1 MNKSAIEDIV
11 KRVYPQIAKDL
22 GRSKK
27 STPKVEVHN
36 NVLAMH
42 SGIPDHPGGEEEHAE
57 YDYKKNTIYLFKV
70 ALKTEQLVIQALLHE
85 YTHACQDEKKYQA
98 ARAEG
103 YANNPYEK
111 AAHRAEKTWRK
122 YMKKNES
129 LNEIKKGDW
138 IRSTYGDLG
147 LVNKVKGQAAYVSF
161 DGSRSFQPMRVADLK
176 ITKELH
182 KGKVVYSEG
191 IDEVDGTQVALPVD
205 KPVVLR
211 AGTDEHARGLIVTY
225 KSSGGYDIQYWYGTP
240 DKIVPAELKGD
251 GKSLGHVK
259 TAWFGYHP
267 ETDEGMNESLN
278 EGSKANRWFDNL
290 KYYYEKGLS
299 SPDLKDP
306 AEKKAY
312 TKLAKQFFSKLRE
325 GLDERLKKGE
335 SGCCHKCGHSHVM
348 GSSHPTPY
356 KTGKNSCA
364 NRKTEDCGCGGAGRK
379 DASIQLAEYL
389 KKQTIEEADY
399 QGRDVKLNKPMQ
411 GDVKKFKVNVKNA
424 KGNVVK
430 VNFGQKG
437 MVIKKDNPGAKKS
450 FRARHKCDQSKPK
463 TSAGY
468 WSCKAW

>member
-57 YDYKKNTIYLFKV
+57 YDYKNNTIYLFKV

-98 ARAEG
+98 ARAAG

-122 YMKKNES
+122 YMNKNES

-138 IRSTYGDLG
+138 IRSAYGDLG

-176 ITKELH
+176 RTKELH
-182 KGKVVYSEG
+182 KGKVVYSE
-191 IDEVDGTQVALPVD
+191 
-205 KPVVLR
+205 
-211 AGTDEHARGLIVTY
+211 
-225 KSSGGYDIQYWYGTP
+225 
-240 DKIVPAELKGD
+240 
-251 GKSLGHVK
+251 SLLE
-259 TAWFGYHP
+259 Y
-267 ETDEGMNESLN
+267 
-278 EGSKANRWFDNL
+278 
-290 KYYYEKGLS
+290 
-299 SPDLKDP
+299 
-306 AEKKAY
+306 
-312 TKLAKQFFSKLRE
+312 
-325 GLDERLKKGE
+325 
-335 SGCCHKCGHSHVM
+335 
-348 GSSHPTPY
+348 
-356 KTGKNSCA
+356 
-364 NRKTEDCGCGGAGRK
+364 CGCGGAGRK

-411 GDVKKFKVNVKNA
+411 GDVKKFKVYVKNA

>member
-1 MNKSAIEDIV
+1 MNKTAIEGIV
-11 KRVYPQIAKDL
+11 DRVYPQIVKDL

-57 YDYKKNTIYLFKV
+57 YDYKNNTIYLFKV

-191 IDEVDGTQVALPVD
+191 
-205 KPVVLR
+205 
-211 AGTDEHARGLIVTY
+211 
-225 KSSGGYDIQYWYGTP
+225 
-240 DKIVPAELKGD
+240 KI
-251 GKSLGHVK
+251 
-259 TAWFGYHP
+259 T
-267 ETDEGMNESLN
+267 

-312 TKLAKQFFSKLRE
+312 TKLAKQFFSKLTE
-325 GLDERLKKGE
+325 GLDESAIPKLEKELEKLLLKYMKDNE
-335 SGCCHKCGHSHVM
+335 NSLPNIKQTVKLFPFSKFAKY
-348 GSSHPTPY
+348 Y
-356 KTGKNSCA
+356 KTKKAAGLAEHQSEQIS
-364 NRKTEDCGCGGAGRK
+364 EDCGCGGASRK

-411 GDVKKFKVNVKNA
+411 GDVKKFKVYVKNA

>member
-1 MNKSAIEDIV
+1 MNKAAIEDIV
-11 KRVYPQIAKDL
+11 ERVYPQIVKDL
-22 GRSKK
+22 GRAKK
-27 STPKVEVHN
+27 GTPKVEVHN

-42 SGIPDHPGGEEEHAE
+42 SGIADHPGGENEHAE

-122 YMKKNES
+122 YMNKNE
-129 LNEIKKGDW
+129 NI
-138 IRSTYGDLG
+138 
-147 LVNKVKGQAAYVSF
+147 
-161 DGSRSFQPMRVADLK
+161 
-176 ITKELH
+176 
-182 KGKVVYSEG
+182 
-191 IDEVDGTQVALPVD
+191 
-205 KPVVLR
+205 
-211 AGTDEHARGLIVTY
+211 
-225 KSSGGYDIQYWYGTP
+225 
-240 DKIVPAELKGD
+240 
-251 GKSLGHVK
+251 
-259 TAWFGYHP
+259 
-267 ETDEGMNESLN
+267 N

-312 TKLAKQFFSKLRE
+312 TKLAKQFFSKLTE
-325 GLDERLKKGE
+325 GLDESAIPKLEKELEKLLLKYMKDNENSLPNIKQTVKLFPFSKFAKYYKTKKAAGLAEHQIEERLKKGE
-335 SGCCHKCGHSHVM
+335 SGCCHACGWSHVK
-348 GSSHPTPY
+348 GATHKQPY
-356 KTGKNSCA
+356 KSGKNSCA
-364 NRKTEDCGCGGAGRK
+364 NRKTEEITEDCGCGGRK
-379 DASIQLAEYL
+379 RMDASLAMAEYL
-389 KKQTIEEADY
+389 KGQKITEADY

-411 GDVKKFKVNVKNA
+411 GDVKKFKVYVKNA